1 MLPALLSVS
10 VWAYFPLLKGML
22 MAFQDYRILGDSKW
36 IGLDNF
42 IEAATQETFWK
53 GFFNAFAFTGWL
65 LALGFALPIILA
77 LMLNEIPKGK
87 VIYRMLYYLPA
98 VTTSVIVAML
108 WKQFFD
114 ASPQG
119 FANSLLAIFHIEP
132 QKWLQDPAQAKFA
145 VVLPLIWAGAGP
157 GSIIYLAALQGIPD
171 EMYEAADLDG
181 AGVLTKIWRI
191 TLPTLSPLILI
202 NLVGATIG
210 AFKIME
216 PVLVQT
222 AGGPDYATHTLG
234 LEIWYNAFMYLKFGY
249 ATAAAWMMGLVLVT
263 LTLYQLKILQ
273 NVKYST
279 AGR

>member
-1 MLPALLSVS
+1 
-10 VWAYFPLLKGML
+10 
-22 MAFQDYRILGDSKW
+22 
-36 IGLDNF
+36 
-42 IEAATQETFWK
+42 
-53 GFFNAFAFTGWL
+53 
-65 LALGFALPIILA
+65 
-77 LMLNEIPKGK
+77 
-87 VIYRMLYYLPA
+87 
-98 VTTSVIVAML
+98 
-108 WKQFFD
+108 
-114 ASPQG
+114 
-119 FANSLLAIFHIEP
+119 
-132 QKWLQDPAQAKFA
+132 
-145 VVLPLIWAGAGP
+145 
-157 GSIIYLAALQGIPD
+157 
-171 EMYEAADLDG
+171 MYEAADLDG

-222 AGGPDYATHTLG
+222 AGGPDYATHTIG